1 MKTMNELKQ
10 ESTEYFIENKGTSEF
25 DMSINDISRMQI
37 EAMKREIGQCWLGK
51 INLYGDERKKEYHL
65 IPYIGQMVYNFDYDF
80 CLPFNDDIIQYM
92 IQDRDRTP
100 YTGAIDDYKRLN
112 KIQNRIDELGGELL
126 FRS

>member
-10 ESTEYFIENKGTSEF
+10 ESTDYIIENKGTSEF

-65 IPYIGQMVYNFDYDF
+65 IPYSGQMVYNFEYDF
-80 CLPFNDDIIQYM
+80 CLPVNDDIIQYM
-92 IQDRDRTP
+92 IQDRDRTL
-100 YTGAIDDYKRLN
+100 YTGTTDDYKRID